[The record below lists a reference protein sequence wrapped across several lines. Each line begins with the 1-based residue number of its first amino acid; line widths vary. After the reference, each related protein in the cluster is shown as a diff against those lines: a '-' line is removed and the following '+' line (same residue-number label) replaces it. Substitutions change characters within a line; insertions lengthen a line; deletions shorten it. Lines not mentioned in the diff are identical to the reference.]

1 MIKNSSSV
9 SGRLHKNYI
18 NVSTVAHAANYHVYG
33 ESGAE
38 GVLLHSSRQ

>member
-18 NVSTVAHAANYHVYG
+18 NVSTVAHTTNYHVYG
-33 ESGAE
+33 GSGA
-38 GVLLHSSRQ
+38 